1 MLAVSLLAASS
12 GSAAADI
19 DHALYTDLLQR
30 YTVESHDVAG
40 TRVDYRGLAADPRW
54 RTLTEQ
60 LEATRPEQLRARPET
75 LAFWINAYNVLAIDL
90 VIRHYP
96 VESIRDIGSF
106 FRPVW
111 KRAAGTISGRVLSL
125 AEIEHQILRPL
136 GEPRIHVAIVCAST
150 SCPSLAREPF
160 EAERLEE
167 QLDRAMRRF
176 LASPDKGMRIDRA
189 AGRIQLSAIFD
200 WFEEDFEPA
209 GGVLAYLK
217 PYLSRNDR
225 QWLARSN
232 PRISYLDYDWK
243 LNELTPKARARN
255 RPGP

>member
-19 DHALYTDLLQR
+19 DHALYSDLLQR

-60 LEATRPEQLRARPET
+60 LEATRPETLRARPET
-75 LAFWINAYNVLAIDL
+75 LAFWINTYNILAIDL

-160 EAERLEE
+160 EAKRLEE

-217 PYLSRNDR
+217 PYLSAGDR
-225 QWLARSN
+225 RWLGQSD
-232 PRISYLDYDWK
+232 PRITYLDYDWK
-243 LNELTPKARARN
+243 LNEVQTPERRA
-255 RPGP
+255 P